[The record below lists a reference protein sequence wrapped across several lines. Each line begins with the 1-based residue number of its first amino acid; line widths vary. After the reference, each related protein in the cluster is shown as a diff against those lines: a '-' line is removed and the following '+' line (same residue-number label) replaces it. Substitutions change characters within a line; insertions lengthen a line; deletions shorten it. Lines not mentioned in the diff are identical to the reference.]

1 MRWQTSRRSQNV
13 EDRRGMRISRG
24 PMAAGGGIVLILVL
38 ISLLMG
44 GDPLAV
50 LEQVGV
56 SAERLRSPPNPAYGH
71 PKKKR
76 WRTLSPRCWGR
87 PRMSG

>member
-1 MRWQTSRRSQNV
+1 
-13 EDRRGMRISRG
+13 MRISRG
-24 PMAAGGGIVLILVL
+24 PMAAGGGIVLVLVL

-56 SAERLRSPPNPAYGH
+56 SADAPQVSTNPAYDH
-71 PKKKR
+71 PKKK
-76 WRTLSPRCWGR
+76 
-87 PRMSG
+87 